1 MATTI
6 EGQSIYVGQI
16 VKKVTVP
23 DADIPAT
30 GLDKIIGPV
39 FEMNHKDKV
48 TVAVRVV
55 SGPDISNVQL
65 MRIFS
70 DGVAS
75 EESISAGGFAADDG
89 PKREHIF
96 THYFVG
102 GNSFIPGI
110 FNDKKKSKMAEER
123 LKHADVVIDTDC
135 GLDELKARVAKLW
148 QAFA

>member
-6 EGQSIYVGQI
+6 EGQSLYVGQI

-23 DADIPAT
+23 NADIPAT
-30 GLDKIIGPV
+30 GLNKIIGPV

-65 MRIFS
+65 MRVFS

-75 EESISAGGFAADDG
+75 QESLSAGGFAADDG
-89 PKREHIF
+89 PTFAVTYNVPKFRIDYEIASS
-96 THYFVG
+96 TGVDSVVLIEVEGGVG
-102 GNSFIPGI
+102 
-110 FNDKKKSKMAEER
+110 A
-123 LKHADVVIDTDC
+123 
-135 GLDELKARVAKLW
+135 
-148 QAFA
+148 